1 MSESLDPTGS
11 EPRAPKPRSPSRGA
25 LGTDPFAD
33 SAELDLVLDHVEAL
47 KMRRGRPSVER
58 PISLASKPQPPARS
72 VSGEARVRPSPPAA
86 EALAPKRRR
95 KRIPVRAPR
104 LREIESPEPA
114 NFFERFLSEDDRR
127 RLAALEHL
135 VDQDAPY
142 DALGF
147 SPQVTRLAFP
157 FFYGLYRFYFRVQS
171 EGHDQIPSRGPVILA
186 GNHGGLLPLD
196 GAMTV
201 VDVLLHTDPP
211 RLPRAIVE
219 VWAGTLPWVNVFYA
233 RVGQVIGTR
242 ENFSELLDNGQLIL
256 VYPEGVE
263 GIRKPVSQRY
273 RLQKFHMGFVEEALR
288 ARAPIIPVATIGSDD
303 QTPILYDLKFAA
315 RWLGLPVLPITPTFP
330 WFGPLGLLPY
340 PVNYRIVYGE
350 PLNFFERHTPEDAK
364 DPRLVRYLANQV
376 RRAVQRLVDRNR

>member
-1 MSESLDPTGS
+1 MSESLDATGR
-11 EPRAPKPRSPSRGA
+11 EPPSSKTRSPGRGV
-25 LGTDPFAD
+25 LGADPFAD
-33 SAELDLVLDHVEAL
+33 PTETDLAFDPVEAL
-47 KMRRGRPSVER
+47 
-58 PISLASKPQPPARS
+58 
-72 VSGEARVRPSPPAA
+72 EARQQTTATRRPVEGAPSGGAPPTVESGA
-86 EALAPKRRR
+86 EAARQAGVVPKTVRRR
-95 KRIPVRAPR
+95 ASARTPR
-104 LREIESPEPA
+104 LREIEPPDPA
-114 NFFERFLSEDDRR
+114 NVFERFLSDDERR

-135 VDQDAPY
+135 VDEDAPY

-147 SPQVTRLAFP
+147 SPQVARTAFP
-157 FFYGLYRFYFRVQS
+157 FFYGLYRFYFRVES
-171 EGHDQIPSRGPVILA
+171 EGHAQIPGRGPVILA

-201 VDVLLHTDPP
+201 LDVLLHTDPP

-219 VWAGTLPWVNVFYA
+219 HWAGTLPWVNVFYA

-242 ENFSELLDNGQLIL
+242 ENFADLLDHGQLVL
-256 VYPEGVE
+256 VYPEGVD

-303 QTPILYDLKFAA
+303 QTPILYDLKSIA
-315 RWLGLPVLPITPTFP
+315 RWLGLPALPITPTFP

-340 PVNYRIVYGE
+340 PVRYRIVYGE
-350 PLNFFERHTPEDAK
+350 PLDFTERHGPEDAK

-376 RRAVQRLVDRNR
+376 RRALQRLVDRSR